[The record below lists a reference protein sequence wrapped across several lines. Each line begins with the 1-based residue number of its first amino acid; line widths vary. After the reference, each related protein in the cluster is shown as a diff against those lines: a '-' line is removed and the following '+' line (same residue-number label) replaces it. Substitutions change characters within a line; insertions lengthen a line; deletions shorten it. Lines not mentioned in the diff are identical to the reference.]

1 MALLSF
7 IVLFT
12 ILCFIWGA
20 ARPYKAEITVKQLL
34 QSNRNSDWET
44 RYKIAVG
51 SAQGLAYIHQDCVPA
66 ILHKDVK
73 CNNIL
78 LDCKYEAYLV
88 DFGLAKLMNS
98 ANYQHAMSRVT
109 GSYGYIAPGKFF
121 LLLSLNH
128 ELIIILTSGFSLLF
142 ITDQNSARLKQA
154 KPISLCVT
162 GSQSYGYCPLT
173 WCTNVKSGG
182 FTLQSNRNSDWET
195 RYKIAVGSAQGL
207 AYIHQDCV
215 PAILHRD
222 VKCNNILLDCKYEAY
237 LVDFGLAKPMNSANY
252 QHAMSRVT
260 GSYGYIAP
268 GKFFLLL
275 SLNHELIIILT
286 SGFSL
291 LFITDQNASNH

>member
-1 MALLSF
+1 
-7 IVLFT
+7 
-12 ILCFIWGA
+12 
-20 ARPYKAEITVKQLL
+20 
-34 QSNRNSDWET
+34 
-44 RYKIAVG
+44 
-51 SAQGLAYIHQDCVPA
+51 
-66 ILHKDVK
+66 
-73 CNNIL
+73 
-78 LDCKYEAYLV
+78 
-88 DFGLAKLMNS
+88 MNS

-109 GSYGYIAPGKFF
+109 GLYGYIAPGKFF

-286 SGFSL
+286 SGFKYGYTMNITEKSDVYSYRVVL
-291 LFITDQNASNH
+291 LEIISGRNAVENRVREVSHIVEWVKKKMGSFEPTITILDAKLQAGVDLP